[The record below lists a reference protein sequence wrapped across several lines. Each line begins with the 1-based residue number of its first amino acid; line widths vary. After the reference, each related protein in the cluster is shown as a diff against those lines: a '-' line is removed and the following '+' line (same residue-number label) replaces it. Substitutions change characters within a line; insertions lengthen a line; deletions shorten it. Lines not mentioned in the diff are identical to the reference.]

1 MPPLMIFGTNLQR
14 EKLRPAMRIDANQKE
29 HKPALDCHYQLA
41 SCARK
46 ASCGSHFELCKLS
59 IFSLFRSKWN
69 RLKSFDIMKSL
80 ATRDTDIVSV
90 IWLIGNQLIIS
101 GYVVVNHSI
110 LLKHYEQLIF
120 LSRTKTTN
128 TKSRMT
134 NSSLTR
140 IVSEDSVVVTTKPL
154 SRLISNSCFWVDSVP

>member
-14 EKLRPAMRIDANQKE
+14 EELRAMRIDANQKE
-29 HKPALDCHYQLA
+29 HQPALDCHYQLA

-69 RLKSFDIMKSL
+69 RLKSFDNLKSL

-101 GYVVVNHSI
+101 GYVVNHSI

-134 NSSLTR
+134 SSSLTR
-140 IVSEDSVVVTTKPL
+140 IVSEDSVVVTTKPW